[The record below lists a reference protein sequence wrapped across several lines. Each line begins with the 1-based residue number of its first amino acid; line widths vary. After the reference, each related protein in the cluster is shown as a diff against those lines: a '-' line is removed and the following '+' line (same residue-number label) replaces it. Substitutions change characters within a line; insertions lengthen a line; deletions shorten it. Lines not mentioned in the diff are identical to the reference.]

1 MYFHI
6 VTSVFYLPRQKMLKI
21 EDCEGKLIDY
31 IIHLENKLKDRFKVL
46 KNEEKIQKSYLIVFV
61 QLKLRLAFYTVILKY
76 LKQSLTTLQNFDL
89 FYEQ

>member
-1 MYFHI
+1 
-6 VTSVFYLPRQKMLKI
+6 MLKF
-21 EDCEGKLIDY
+21 EGCEGKLIDY

-61 QLKLRLAFYTVILKY
+61 QLKLRLAFYTAILKY
-76 LKQSLTTLQNFDL
+76 LKQSLTTLRNFDL

>member
-1 MYFHI
+1 
-6 VTSVFYLPRQKMLKI
+6 MLKI
-21 EDCEGKLIDY
+21 EDCKGKLIDY

-46 KNEEKIQKSYLIVFV
+46 KNEEKIQKSYLIVLV

>member
-6 VTSVFYLPRQKMLKI
+6 VTSAFHLRRQKMLKF
-21 EDCEGKLIDY
+21 EGCEGKLIDY
-31 IIHLENKLKDRFKVL
+31 IVHLENKLKDRFKVL

-61 QLKLRLAFYTVILKY
+61 QLKLRLAFYTAILKY
-76 LKQSLTTLQNFDL
+76 LKQSLTTLRNFDL